1 MAQANTQKP
10 TDGSSM
16 TLTCDI
22 TDGNPIDIIK
32 NVIWQNGDTTLSSGR
47 YHVSGRNL
55 TISSLN
61 HTLDDGQYSCAAE
74 NEAGMGD
81 FSATFQLLVN
91 CELTLVLLYVC
102 VT

>member
-1 MAQANTQKP
+1 
-10 TDGSSM
+10 M

-22 TDGNPIDIIK
+22 TDGNPIDVIK
-32 NVIWQNGDTTLSSGR
+32 NVIWQNGDKTLSSGH

-55 TISSLN
+55 TISSLD
-61 HTLDDGQYSCAAE
+61 HTLDNGQYSCAAE

-91 CELTLVLLYVC
+91 CELTLVLLLHWCMYV
-102 VT
+102 